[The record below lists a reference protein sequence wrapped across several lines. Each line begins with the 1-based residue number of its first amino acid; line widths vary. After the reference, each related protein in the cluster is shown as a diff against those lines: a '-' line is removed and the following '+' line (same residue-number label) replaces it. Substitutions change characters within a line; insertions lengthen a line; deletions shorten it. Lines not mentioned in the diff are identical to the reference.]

1 MQLNERIVGDLD
13 GFAQSC
19 NIYTRTRIWIIN
31 FEKGQCTSSCSNI
44 TMQNSSLYN
53 VKFRSFVLK
62 STISFYL
69 TGEKKRQLRPHLN
82 LLTHQMLSDICSGF
96 SLLFWYRHKITDTY
110 MRSVFFHK
118 SLSRANNVV
127 IHLAINILTLLSLF
141 LPLYCLI
148 RSTLCIFD
156 YVICV
161 LAFQPNPDT
170 LKPLSP
176 LSGSGSHYLPLR

>member
-44 TMQNSSLYN
+44 TKQNSSLYN

-110 MRSVFFHK
+110 MRSVSFT
-118 SLSRANNVV
+118 SPSVV
-127 IHLAINILTLLSLF
+127 QIT
-141 LPLYCLI
+141 
-148 RSTLCIFD
+148 
-156 YVICV
+156 
-161 LAFQPNPDT
+161 
-170 LKPLSP
+170 
-176 LSGSGSHYLPLR
+176 